1 MDRGEILRNPM
12 AAAFVGAVLTYLFLF
27 VRIRVTG
34 AQDPPNSYYF
44 KPAFLNAILVY
55 IIVRYGQYEA

>member
-1 MDRGEILRNPM
+1 M

-44 KPAFLNAILVY
+44 KPAFLNAVLVY